1 MTRFISELA
10 SGCLNFILGVG
21 EVCFF
26 LWNSIVA
33 TVTPPYDYGL
43 LTAQIHEIGFR
54 SISIVVVSAMAI
66 GMVMVV
72 QMAWGFAWFGAKGL
86 VGPVVTLS
94 FVRELG
100 PIITSLL
107 VGGRVGSGI
116 TAEISSMKVTEQID
130 AIKTLGA
137 DPIRKLV
144 SPRLMACIISFPLLA
159 VISNLAGIGGAMI
172 ISQMELN
179 VKPTLF
185 IESIRGWVSLED
197 LMTGI
202 SKTLFFGIIVAI
214 TGCYVGMKA
223 EGGTRGVGNATT
235 KTVVIS
241 LFLIILFDF
250 ILSKIFVI
258 AIYDF

>member
-1 MTRFISELA
+1 MTRFVSELA

-43 LTAQIHEIGFR
+43 LMAQIHEIGFR

-100 PIITSLL
+100 QIITSLL

-130 AIKTLGA
+130 AIRTLGA

-258 AIYDF
+258 AVYDF